1 MVGLD
6 IQTEGEK
13 PMTAIM
19 LTRSDVLVTAEEL
32 TTVRHEVESTPAGL
46 AGFAAVMTDGT
57 VRRLPPELSKIIDK
71 AFRALAV
78 NGSVTV
84 GTLPDE
90 LTSNTAADVLG
101 VSRPTLLKLAKD
113 GEVESFK
120 IGTHTRFKRD
130 AVLAFKAKREEA
142 RRGALSELLEL
153 EDQLDNLA

>member
-1 MVGLD
+1 MK
-6 IQTEGEK
+6 EE

-19 LTRSDVLVTAEEL
+19 LTRTDVLVTDEEL

-57 VRRLPPELSKIIDK
+57 IRQLAPELSAIIDK
-71 AFRALAV
+71 AFRALAM

-90 LTSNTAADVLG
+90 LTSNTAAEVLG

-120 IGTHTRFKRD
+120 VRTHTRFKRE
-130 AVLAFKAKREEA
+130 AVLAFKAKREES
-142 RRGALSELLEL
+142 RRAAFAGLREL
-153 EDQLDNLA
+153 EDQIDGLA